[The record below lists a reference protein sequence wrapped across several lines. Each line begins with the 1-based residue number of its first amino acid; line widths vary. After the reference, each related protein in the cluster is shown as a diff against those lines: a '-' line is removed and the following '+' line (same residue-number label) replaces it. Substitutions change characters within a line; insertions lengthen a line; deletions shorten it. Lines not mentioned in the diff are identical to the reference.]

1 MEKNKKMTLLILD
14 SNSLIHR
21 AFHALPPLTTRKGQ
35 EVGAI
40 YGFLLGLF
48 KALKEFKPDFVAA
61 AFDAPGLTFRHKEFK
76 AYKAKR
82 PKIPPQLSWQI
93 EQTKKILEAFGIPVF
108 EKKGFE
114 ADDIIGT
121 ISNLAPKKQIFP
133 EVKIIILS
141 GDLDMLQLVKPQT
154 YVCFPQKGVKG
165 TILYDLKLVRK
176 KYSGL
181 EPSQLVD
188 FKALRG
194 DPSDNIP
201 GVRGIGEKTAI
212 TLIKE
217 FKTLENLY
225 FEIENHTERSAKIKP
240 KIKELLLRHK
250 EEAFFSKQ
258 LSQITCN
265 VPIDFDLEKCR
276 FGKYDEQKIKTLFE
290 KLEFFSLIKKLPEI
304 FNSKVSGN
312 LLK

>member
-1 MEKNKKMTLLILD
+1 MEKQKTFLVID

-21 AFHALPPLTTRKGQ
+21 AYHALPPLTTKKGQ

-48 KALKEFKPDFVAA
+48 KVLKEFKPDFVAA
-61 AFDAPGLTFRHKEFK
+61 AFDSSGPTFRHKEFK

-93 EQTKKILEAFGIPVF
+93 EQTKEILEAFGIPVF

-121 ISNLAPKKQIFP
+121 ISTLVPKKQIFP
-133 EVKIIILS
+133 EAKIIILS
-141 GDLDMLQLVKPQT
+141 GDLDTLQLVKPHT
-154 YVCFPQKGVKG
+154 YVCFPQKGVKE
-165 TILYDLKLVRK
+165 TILYDPELVRER
-176 KYSGL
+176 YSGL
-181 EPSQLVD
+181 EPTQLVD
-188 FKALRG
+188 FRALRG

-201 GVRGIGEKTAI
+201 GVKGVGQKTAI
-212 TLIKE
+212 ALIKE

-225 FEIENHTERSAKIKP
+225 FEIENHTERSEKIKP
-240 KIKELLLRHK
+240 KLRELLLKHK
-250 EEAFFSKQ
+250 EDAFFSKQ
-258 LSQITCN
+258 LSQIACN
-265 VPIDFDLEKCR
+265 VPIEFSLEKCR
-276 FGKYDEQKIKTLFE
+276 FGRYDEQKIKTLFE

-304 FNSKVSGN
+304 FNSKVSEN